1 MKKMEKD
8 YRSMLNRAYGELPE
22 QMESY
27 ERWATPR
34 SDVRIVGRRTIIM
47 NFKEMADDLGRK
59 PEHLLKFLSGEMAT
73 LPRFDGTRAIF
84 QGRFRGDSIR
94 NLLEVYAKKYVVCPV
109 CKRPDT
115 QIVRE
120 KRLWFL
126 QCEAC
131 GARSSIGEK

>member
-1 MKKMEKD
+1 MEKD

-27 ERWATPR
+27 ERWTTPR
-34 SDVRIVGRRTIIM
+34 PDVRTIGRRTVIM
-47 NFKEMADDLGRK
+47 NFKEMADDMGRD
-59 PEHLLKFLSGEMAT
+59 PDHLLKFLSGEMAT

-115 QIVRE
+115 RIVKE
-120 KRLWFL
+120 KRLLFL
-126 QCEAC
+126 QCDAC

>member
-1 MKKMEKD
+1 MREMEKD
-8 YRSMLNRAYGELPE
+8 YRSMLNRAYDELPE

-34 SDVRIVGRRTIIM
+34 PDVRTIGRRTVIM
-47 NFKEMADDLGRK
+47 NFKEMADDMGRD
-59 PEHLLKFLSGEMAT
+59 PDHLLKFLSGEMAT

-115 QIVRE
+115 RIVKE
-120 KRLWFL
+120 KRLLFL
-126 QCEAC
+126 QCDAC

>member
-1 MKKMEKD
+1 MEKD
-8 YRSMLNRAYGELPE
+8 YKAMLDRAYEEVPE
-22 QMESY
+22 QVESY
-27 ERWATPR
+27 ERWTIPR
-34 SDVRIVGRRTIIM
+34 SDVRTVGRRTVIM
-47 NFKEMADDLGRK
+47 NFKDIADYFGRD

-84 QGRFRGDSIR
+84 QGRFRADSIR
-94 NLLEVYAKKYVVCPV
+94 NLLEVYANKYVVCPV

-115 QIVRE
+115 RIVRE
-120 KRLWFL
+120 RRLFFL